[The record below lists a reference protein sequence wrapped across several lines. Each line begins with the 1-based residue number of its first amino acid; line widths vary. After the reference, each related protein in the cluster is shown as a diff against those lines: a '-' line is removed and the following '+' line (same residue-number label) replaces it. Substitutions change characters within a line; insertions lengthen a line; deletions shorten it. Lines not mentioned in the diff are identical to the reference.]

1 MNVFGFNYFYSINLQ
16 ANDVRAI
23 LVSDRL
29 FALMSER
36 AKGLVFAVSATSR
49 YLGE

>member
-1 MNVFGFNYFYSINLQ
+1 MNVFGFNYFYGINLQ
-16 ANDVRAI
+16 ANDLRAI
-23 LVSDRL
+23 QISDRW

-36 AKGLVFAVSATSR
+36 AKGLVFGVSATSC